1 MSGVKI
7 ISNNENIYS
16 IDTSGV
22 HEICNAEKHLYDM
35 NNLSFFKTNLM
46 QFQREFR
53 KKMQCH
59 SFLETEEESD
69 FYQVGGVLI
78 QMKNVATKHAHLK
91 KLLNTVVTEVL
102 IL

>member
-1 MSGVKI
+1 MKSATLK
-7 ISNNENIYS
+7 
-16 IDTSGV
+16 
-22 HEICNAEKHLYDM
+22 KHLCDKT
-35 NNLSFFKTNLM
+35 NLSFFKTKLM

-78 QMKNVATKHAHLK
+78 QMKSVAMRHAHLK
-91 KLLNTVVTEVL
+91 KLLNTVVAEVF